1 MIESFSVP
9 LASAALIFVLRLV
22 DVSLGA
28 LRISMLFRGR
38 RALAGMFGF
47 FEALTWLIAASLVLG
62 NLDSP
67 IKFIAFASG
76 YAAGTMLGSTVES
89 WLAIGDALVRIVTP
103 SGTPELSQLM
113 RDAGYYVTT
122 VDARGRDGDV
132 QVNLSVIPRKMV
144 PNLMSMIHRINPQ
157 AFITYEETTPLRL
170 ATTAALSVRK

>member
-1 MIESFSVP
+1 M
-9 LASAALIFVLRLV
+9 SAALIFFLRLV

-28 LRISMLFRGR
+28 LRISMLIRSRRG
-38 RALAGMFGF
+38 LAGLFGF

-76 YAAGTMLGSTVES
+76 YGAGTMLGSTVER
-89 WLAIGDALVRIVTP
+89 WLAIGDSLVRIVTP
-103 SGTPELSQLM
+103 VGTPELSHLM

-132 QVNLSVIPRKMV
+132 QVNLSVVPRRNIRRM
-144 PNLMSMIHRINPQ
+144 MAMIHEINPK
-157 AFITYEETTPLRL
+157 AFITYEDTTPLRL
-170 ATTAALSVRK
+170 VTTPAFSVRK